1 MLALSFPQASIA
13 RNEYS
18 DECEAAI
25 NKQIKWVN
33 LVYFCFDS
41 FDFQIVMSRV
51 EDPCM
56 WLANWELGF
65 DFGWWW
71 MRTMR
76 WVVVALFW

>member
-51 EDPCM
+51 RRSM
-56 WLANWELGF
+56 YVVSKLGIGF
-65 DFGWWW
+65 
-71 MRTMR
+71 
-76 WVVVALFW
+76 